1 MKLEDLLGKYLVS
14 WPSGAEYLWQGSSG
28 MVYDELSND
37 KFYTKERAEDWSDAK
52 VTMDQYIAARDR
64 LAVSSLKE
72 MANKEAKKTSIEK
85 SMWLEIAKDQFHI
98 MTKDKEYREMTH
110 EQLAEFAFDAADA
123 FCAEMNKRI

>member
-37 KFYTKERAEDWSDAK
+37 KFYPKDRAEDWSDAK
-52 VTMDQYIAARDR
+52 VNMDQYIAARDR

-72 MANKEAKKTSIEK
+72 MANDLYKTPVIDK
-85 SMWLEIAKDQFHI
+85 SMWLDIAKNEFGK
-98 MTKDKEYREMTH
+98 MSEAFPELTH
-110 EQLAEFAFDAADA
+110 CQRAEFAFDAADA
-123 FCAEMNKRI
+123 FINEMEKRK